1 MYESKKHDVYMVNN
15 DTIPLNMDDDEKLVQ
30 TDIIAK
36 LVIGY
41 LA

>member
-1 MYESKKHDVYMVNN
+1 MVNN